1 MLMLVVWMVSRCLV
15 AGTER
20 RKPKKLM
27 DDHASS
33 SQFQVAWNSTP
44 KYPKSSDNGRD
55 DEGYYSPIKKL
66 HTMKNY
72 EETSKGKKKS

>member
-1 MLMLVVWMVSRCLV
+1 MLMLVSWLVTRCLV
-15 AGTER
+15 GGGAR
-20 RKPKKLM
+20 SKPKKLM
-27 DDHASS
+27 DDGDSD

-44 KYPKSSDNGRD
+44 KYPKNVDNGHD

-72 EETSKGKKKS
+72 EEASKNRKK